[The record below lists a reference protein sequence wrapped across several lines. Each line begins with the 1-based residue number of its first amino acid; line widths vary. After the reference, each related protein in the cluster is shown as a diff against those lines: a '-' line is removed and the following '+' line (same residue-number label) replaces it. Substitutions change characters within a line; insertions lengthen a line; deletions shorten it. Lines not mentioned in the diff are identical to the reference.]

1 MVPVGGYRFAE
12 EVMKMAIMMY
22 VYGGISFRSAERC
35 MEIVPFVFPFLHIEI
50 PSHVTIRDWIL
61 KAGLDTYRNRCRG
74 MSAGETYHV
83 IMDESITIAE
93 HKLLLSLAAPAD
105 HPGSPLGHS
114 DVEVVDI
121 HVSASHKCD
130 DVAEAVG
137 RIAKVAGRKPEYAT
151 TDNGTPLV
159 KGLGKAGVAGHR
171 DISHTFGTY
180 LKAVYD
186 RDSEFISLT
195 KAIGGARH
203 FALTDVDYL
212 MPCNMRALARYMNV
226 FNWVHWAK
234 SIMESTD
241 RLNRKERKMY
251 SFVQEHAGLVD
262 ELYEVMNCF
271 EKVLSLCKCRGL
283 SKTTVNDSISI
294 VNKMLM
300 GRGRRM
306 NKLGGMIVGYFGKE
320 SSLLKTDDESHNIS
334 SDIIESTFG
343 YFKDRKS
350 PNRMFGV
357 TAYALVLP
365 LHTKLCTLETAR
377 QFDFKARLECTH
389 CRDVKDWQK
398 ENLPENL
405 ASKRAKILR
414 IAC

>member
-1 MVPVGGYRFAE
+1 M
-12 EVMKMAIMMY
+12 
-22 VYGGISFRSAERC
+22 
-35 MEIVPFVFPFLHIEI
+35 
-50 PSHVTIRDWIL
+50 
-61 KAGLDTYRNRCRG
+61 
-74 MSAGETYHV
+74 
-83 IMDESITIAE
+83 
-93 HKLLLSLAAPAD
+93 LLSLAAPAD
-105 HPGSPLGHS
+105 HPGKPLGHS

-121 HVSASHKCD
+121 HVSSSHKCE

-137 RIAKVAGRKPEYAT
+137 RIEEVVGKKPEYAT

-159 KGLGKAGVAGHR
+159 KGLEKSGVTGHR

-186 RDSEFISLT
+186 KDEEFVSLT

-234 SIMESTD
+234 AIMEAD
-241 RLNRKERKMY
+241 KLNSKERKMY

-262 ELYEVMNCF
+262 ELHEVMTCF
-271 EKVLSLCKCRGL
+271 EKVLAICKGRGL
-283 SKTTVNDSISI
+283 SKRTAYDSVLI
-294 VNKMLM
+294 VNKMLI
-300 GRGRRM
+300 GKGRRM
-306 NKLGGMIVGYFGKE
+306 NKLGEMIAEYFRTE
-320 SSLLKTDDESHNIS
+320 SSLLKTDEESHNIS

-357 TAYALVLP
+357 TAYSLILP
-365 LHTKLCTLETAR
+365 LHTKLCTLQSAR
-377 QFDFKARLECTH
+377 KFDFKTRLEGTH
-389 CRDVKDWQK
+389 CQDIKDWQK
-398 ENLPENL
+398 RNLPENL

-414 IAC
+414 NAC